1 MLKINPSSKSVQE
14 QKIKSM
20 QHENHMGG
28 VSYNISNPI
37 YALKIVA
44 LSSFFGEPSYYDKM
58 ARHERDEKSL
68 FKFSQSQLNKFQH
81 NEEILERI
89 LPSLSSETSENY
101 VSDEAQYSSGSYLD
115 RLFDN
120 AL

>member
-44 LSSFFGEPSYYDKM
+44 LSSFFGEPSY
-58 ARHERDEKSL
+58 
-68 FKFSQSQLNKFQH
+68 
-81 NEEILERI
+81 
-89 LPSLSSETSENY
+89 
-101 VSDEAQYSSGSYLD
+101 
-115 RLFDN
+115 
-120 AL
+120 